1 MGNDYLMTE
10 DNECGKGH
18 IKSPGTLTV
27 SWTGLGHWGKKG
39 AELFCL
45 VFVVLQ
51 VMPHSPSRSCPG
63 SLPPH
68 LLAQGLLQM
77 MFLGLEQLSGE
88 YLALPTKENGLLHNS
103 FKLLLTFGYQR
114 DPEAGNTGRLKP
126 GSLG

>member
-1 MGNDYLMTE
+1 MWEGAHQVTRNSDGFL
-10 DNECGKGH
+10 DRAGALGKERGRA
-18 IKSPGTLTV
+18 V
-27 SWTGLGHWGKKG
+27 
-39 AELFCL
+39 FCL

-114 DPEAGNTGRLKP
+114 DPEADNTGRLKP